1 VARNVKILICND
13 GSEQAER
20 AMRLGTAI
28 AAGCK
33 AEVTLLGIKEAAGD
47 SETLLD
53 SLKRGQDLLEDKK
66 IQAELI
72 TKSGKPIEEIIKRTH
87 ETTYDLVII
96 GAVRK
101 SARGS
106 FWISSKTYKLIK
118 EIRPPV
124 LSVAGKSPT
133 INRILICSG
142 GKSYIDNTVQLTAE
156 IARGVGGTVTLLH
169 VTLELPAILAHL
181 PRMEQDTEFLL
192 RSQSELG
199 QNLRREK
206 GTLENLG
213 VTTEVKLRHGPVLG
227 EILREIRQ
235 GAYDLVVT
243 GSAPSRSLRTYVLG
257 DISREIVNR
266 AACAVL
272 VGRSQQIPAAP
283 HFPFKW
289 FSRTPRPT

>member
-1 VARNVKILICND
+1 MKILICND

-20 AMRLGTAI
+20 AMRFGAMI

-33 AEVTLLGIKEAAGD
+33 AEVTLLGIKETAGD

-53 SLKRGQDLLEDKK
+53 SLKRGQALLEDKK
-66 IQAELI
+66 IEVELI
-72 TKSGKPIEEIIKRTH
+72 TKSGKPIEEIIKRTF
-87 ETTYDLVII
+87 ETSYDLVVI

-101 SARGS
+101 AAGGS
-106 FWISSKTYKLIK
+106 FWMSSKTYKLIK

-124 LSVAGKSPT
+124 LSVAGKST
-133 INRILICSG
+133 TASRILICSG
-142 GKSYIDNTVQLTAE
+142 GKAYIDASVRLTAE
-156 IARGVGGTVTLLH
+156 IARGLGAAVTLLH
-169 VTLELPAILAHL
+169 VTSELPGILAHL
-181 PRMEQDTEFLL
+181 PRMEQDTDFLL
-192 RSQSELG
+192 SSQSELG

-206 GTLENLG
+206 ETLENLS
-213 VTTEVKLRHGPVLG
+213 VTTEVKLRQGPVLT
-227 EILREIRQ
+227 EILREIRE
-235 GAYDLVVT
+235 GSYDLVVT
-243 GSAPSRSLRTYVLG
+243 GSAPSRGFRTYVLG

-289 FSRTPRPT
+289 FSRTPRAT